1 MSLKQIF
8 AMSLI
13 VNLILASPA
22 WADEAQMITMLN
34 DLQKQMSQ
42 MQRVIDQQNEKIRN
56 LEKKEPA
63 VEAAG
68 PFTGEIVPPMS
79 DKEFSE
85 RLSAATGG
93 ADKWLKDL
101 KFGGD
106 LRLRY
111 EAFENHSGHPSEADD
126 RNRFRYRLRYGFDKK
141 FSDEFKIGFAMA
153 SGETAGTGNDS
164 GL

>member
-1 MSLKQIF
+1 
-8 AMSLI
+8 MSLI

-42 MQRVIDQQNEKIRN
+42 MQRLIDQQNEKIRN

-79 DKEFSE
+79 DREFSE
-85 RLSAATGG
+85 RLSAATRG
-93 ADKWLKDL
+93 APKKPT
-101 KFGGD
+101 KF
-106 LRLRY
+106 
-111 EAFENHSGHPSEADD
+111 
-126 RNRFRYRLRYGFDKK
+126 
-141 FSDEFKIGFAMA
+141 
-153 SGETAGTGNDS
+153 
-164 GL
+164 